1 MFFDK
6 AIDGYSAFVIV
17 EMIKKMA
24 HISQFFKCLFNAM
37 HLRFNVVCLSHLL
50 GGYAHMIA
58 NLLINMAMCL
68 RFNVASL
75 SRLRG
80 G

>member
-6 AIDGYSAFVIV
+6 AIDGYLAFVLV

-24 HISQFFKCLFNAM
+24 HISQFFKCQFNAM
-37 HLRFNVVCLSHLL
+37 RLRLNVV
-50 GGYAHMIA
+50 
-58 NLLINMAMCL
+58 
-68 RFNVASL
+68 SL

-80 G
+80 GYAHIIAN